1 MLARLSS
8 ALLPFLLGSSLACS
22 PCQEENYFRGNR
34 LERQEVYC
42 ADEEKVPE
50 HFQRESGG
58 DGGGE
63 RISENG
69 VLVTSKTTSSSGE
82 IYFPRQNG
90 DTSPVSVVDTL
101 SGDPLSE
108 VEVTFF
114 EGENFLAFAAEKE
127 SYHPHFEAFP
137 NSARSSSYALL
148 TLPSPA
154 REGRSLEYSFRL
166 ISRAYEELTLFSYFF
181 EENPEKVTALED
193 YVQWATSAYAYRG
206 CKTREELQQSRED
219 TFTLFSL
226 VFGGEPSFLVLS
238 ATYEGIL
245 GAEELGFLDSLPEN
259 FYQEYDPLNF
269 TAPSLLKASS
279 LQPEILDGLDNDC
292 DSLID
297 EMEESESQEEIPGT
311 DNETPNLDLQIPNPP
326 RGDLGE
332 ACNEDA
338 PCLESLVCLDFL
350 PGGMCV
356 SLGCSS
362 SEYGLSP
369 EELTNCWLHEDEDS
383 YTCYQL
389 LGCASS
395 SDCRTGYIC
404 SEIQG
409 NNACREAACLPI
421 ESAP

>member
-1 MLARLSS
+1 MLQKLSS
-8 ALLPFLLGSSLACS
+8 VLIPFLFGSYLAGCS

-34 LERQEVYC
+34 LERQEVHC
-42 ADEEKVPE
+42 ADEENVPE
-50 HFQRESGG
+50 HFQRENGG
-58 DGGGE
+58 SGGGE
-63 RISENG
+63 RILENG
-69 VLVTSKTTSSSGE
+69 VLITSKTTPSSGE
-82 IYFPRQNG
+82 VYFPHRG
-90 DTSPVSVVDTL
+90 EDTFPVSIVDAL

-114 EGENFLAFAAEKE
+114 EAENFLAFTAEKE
-127 SYHPHFEAFP
+127 GYHPHFEAFP
-137 NSARSSSYALL
+137 NPPRPSSYALL

-154 REGRSLEYSFRL
+154 REARNLEYSFRL
-166 ISRAYEELTLFSYFF
+166 ISRAYEELTLFSYYFD
-181 EENPEKVTALED
+181 EQPEKVTALEE
-193 YVQWATSAYAYRG
+193 YVLWATSAYAYRG

-245 GAEELGFLDSLPEN
+245 RAEELGFLDSLPED

-297 EMEESESQEEIPGT
+297 EMEEGENSSSFSE
-311 DNETPNLDLQIPNPP
+311 IPNPP
-326 RGDLGE
+326 RGNLGE
-332 ACNEDA
+332 ACNDDA

-350 PGGMCV
+350 LGGMCA
-356 SLGCSS
+356 SIDCSS
-362 SEYGLSP
+362 SRYELSP

-383 YTCYQL
+383 YACYQL
-389 LGCASS
+389 LRCASS
-395 SDCRTGYIC
+395 SDCRAGYIC

-409 NNACREAACLPI
+409 NNACLEAACLPL
-421 ESAP
+421 ESE